1 MTATQTTTSP
11 PPRDPGAD
19 VTGYHAHVYYDP
31 AATRERAA
39 LLRDRVAERFPEA
52 LLGRWHDVPVG
63 PHPRAMFQIA
73 FPVALFPTLVPWLM
87 LNRAGLTVL
96 VHPESGDARADHLDH
111 ALWMGEV
118 LPLDASVLPAPADAR
133 ASGTSS

>member
-1 MTATQTTTSP
+1 MTGTQATTPPP

-31 AATRERAA
+31 AATRESAA
-39 LLRDRVAERFPEA
+39 LLRDRVAERFPAA

-96 VHPESGDARADHLDH
+96 VHPESGDA
-111 ALWMGEV
+111 
-118 LPLDASVLPAPADAR
+118 LPLDASVLPTSAGIR
-133 ASGTSS
+133 ASGTS